1 MELCSIARRAIDSRP
16 SVLDKAEFA
25 DATEKQRLL
34 LTATVSSHLQPQ
46 TGTMVRKA
54 PRYPCVNIQ
63 TPLSRRGTG
72 PGLIIVSADEHVMH
86 NDRVRQTLDPQP
98 VKKWAEEGYSVA
110 EVGVYVQ
117 SEQQDGIDRVLQL
130 KNQLIEAVD
139 KLRGTA
145 ECQGEEIG
153 LVAFHDEHISQY
165 LLDAVKDV
173 PQIKAVI
180 FYGWSP
186 SDAPPVP
193 VLAHLAGH
201 TRPSSDVPGVTIY
214 TYPSAKD
221 GFFALPAHRS
231 FSAGAAAV
239 SHTRCLSFLKPKM
252 NGPYFDLEA
261 IWDEHTRF
269 EFEDRSVEE
278 TMKTMVDEPY
288 VNHVPTLT
296 GGIGRAALTRFYRDH
311 FIFSNPDDA
320 KLELVSRT
328 VGIDRVVDEFLFEC
342 THSRTIDWL
351 IPGIPPT
358 GRRLSVPMTSIVNIR
373 GDKLYHEHIAW
384 DQGTV
389 LRQLGLL
396 PEYLPFPYA
405 LRIPGDHTL
414 GDGTRW
420 EYRVP
425 VAGMET
431 SKKMADEGSCPSNE
445 MLEYRVRKVE
455 E

>member
-1 MELCSIARRAIDSRP
+1 MVIQVESYP
-16 SVLDKAEFA
+16 
-25 DATEKQRLL
+25 LL
-34 LTATVSSHLQPQ
+34 
-46 TGTMVRKA
+46 R
-54 PRYPCVNIQ
+54 IQ

-72 PGLIIVSADEHVMH
+72 PGLIIVSGRNVQDSLAEDAVT
-86 NDRVRQTLDPQP
+86 QTLDPQP
-98 VKKWAEEGYSVA
+98 RKKWAEEGYTVA
-110 EVGVYVQ
+110 DLRLDDVLSPHRRWEIK
-117 SEQQDGIDRVLQL
+117 EQLVKAL
-130 KNQLIEAVD
+130 E
-139 KLRGTA
+139 KLGQVK
-145 ECQGEEIG
+145 ECQGEAIG
-153 LVAFHDEHISQY
+153 LIAFHEEFISPY
-165 LLDAVKDV
+165 LIKALQDV
-173 PQIKAVI
+173 PQIKAAV

-186 SDAPPVP
+186 SEAPPVP
-193 VLAHLAGH
+193 VLAHLPGNVG
-201 TRPSSDVPGVTIY
+201 PKSDVPGVTIH

-221 GFFALPAHRS
+221 GCFALPAHAS
-231 FSAGAAAV
+231 FSASAAAV
-239 SHTRCLSFLKPKM
+239 SHTRSLSFLKPIMK
-252 NGPYFDLEA
+252 GPYFDLEA

-296 GGIGRAALTRFYRDH
+296 GGIGRADLTRFYRDH

-342 THSRTIDWL
+342 THNNRTIDWL

-358 GRRLSVPMTSIVNIR
+358 GRKLSVPMTSIVNIR

-396 PEYLPFPYA
+396 PEYLPFPYP
-405 LRIPGDHTL
+405 LPGSQML

-425 VAGMET
+425 VAGLET
-431 SKKMADEGSCPSNE
+431 SQKLADERSCASNE
-445 MLEYRVRKVE
+445 MLEYQVRRVSG
-455 E
+455 